1 MNESPNSFDI
11 NATRA
16 IRNYTPKEMLARV
29 LWSLCQPLFRL
40 SPRLLY
46 GWRNSLLRIFGASI
60 GTGVRIHQTAHIRY
74 PWLLTVG
81 DDSAIGEHAVVY
93 NLGAVS
99 IGTRTT
105 ISQNAHLCAGT
116 HDHHDRSFPLVRSN
130 IGIGDDCWIC
140 ADSFIGPDVVLGDRT
155 ITAARAVVVKSTNAD
170 EIVGGNPAK
179 QIGMREPLSSS
190 LSL

>member
-11 NATRA
+11 DATRA
-16 IRNYTPKEMLARV
+16 IRNYTFKEMLLRGV
-29 LWSLCQPLFRL
+29 WRLCQPLFRL

-46 GWRNSLLRIFGASI
+46 RWRNLLLQIFGASI

-81 DDSAIGEHAVVY
+81 ENSAIGEHAVVY

-99 IGTRTT
+99 IGARTT

-116 HDHHDRSFPLVRSN
+116 HNHRDRSFRLIRST
-130 IGIGDDCWIC
+130 IAIGDDCWVC
-140 ADSFIGPDVVLGDRT
+140 ADAFVGPDVVLGDRT
-155 ITAARAVVVKSTNAD
+155 IAAARAVVVKSTQPS

-179 QIGMREPLSSS
+179 QIGTREPLA
-190 LSL
+190 

>member
-16 IRNYTPKEMLARV
+16 IRNYSSKEMLFRV
-29 LWSLCQPLFRL
+29 AWRLCQPFFRL

-46 GWRNSLLRIFGASI
+46 GWRNFLLGMFGASI

-81 DDSAIGEHAVVY
+81 ENSAIGECAIVY
-93 NLGAVS
+93 NLGFVS
-99 IGTRTT
+99 IGARTT

-116 HDHHDRSFPLVRSN
+116 HDHLDRNFPLIRST
-130 IGIGDDCWIC
+130 IAIGDDCWVC
-140 ADSFIGPDVVLGDRT
+140 ADAFIGPDVVLGDRT
-155 ITAARAVVVKSTNAD
+155 IAAARAVVVRSTQPD
-170 EIVGGNPAK
+170 VIVGGNPAK
-179 QIGMREPLSSS
+179 QIGTREPLA
-190 LSL
+190 